1 MKSIIIGL
9 NEDWKDSLEI
19 KLRKGKNALDD
30 MMSNK
35 DKAYVAPGLKTT
47 ETDFGKLKQQ
57 DNKQNQPVPGL
68 TLNTPAKNTI
78 EKVPSYKD
86 KEETTNELQRE
97 KQRAVGSGTVPDEV
111 GNEFQREKQR
121 AVGSGTVPDEVGN
134 ELQREKQRAVGSGT
148 PGIIDKLTNQA
159 IGIKDNAKELGGQA
173 INKIVS
179 NPGTSTGIGL
189 AAAGAGLGYLA
200 YKKMKQKQAEKKAAI
215 A

>member
-97 KQRAVGSGTVPDEV
+97 KQRAVGSGT
-111 GNEFQREKQR
+111 
-121 AVGSGTVPDEVGN
+121 
-134 ELQREKQRAVGSGT
+134 